1 MTTDVIVGFPQETEE
16 EFETTKKFIEKVGF
30 YETHIFKY
38 SRREGTKAAEMD
50 NQVPEHIK
58 AERSSV
64 LIALGEENR
73 RKYIQEY
80 KGREAEV
87 LIEEQVIYNGKKVWT
102 GHTKEYMKIA
112 LEDDRNLQNCIIKV
126 QIDNDLQIIH

>member
-1 MTTDVIVGFPQETEE
+1 MTRQ
-16 EFETTKKFIEKVGF
+16 FIDKIDF

-38 SRREGTKAAEMD
+38 SKREGTKAAVMEA
-50 NQVPEHIK
+50 QVSEEIK
-58 AERSSV
+58 AQRSAV
-64 LIALGEENR
+64 LIELGEKHR
-73 RKYIQEY
+73 RKYIREY
-80 KGREAEV
+80 KGKEAEV
-87 LIEEQVIYNGKKVWT
+87 LIEEQIRYEGKKVWT